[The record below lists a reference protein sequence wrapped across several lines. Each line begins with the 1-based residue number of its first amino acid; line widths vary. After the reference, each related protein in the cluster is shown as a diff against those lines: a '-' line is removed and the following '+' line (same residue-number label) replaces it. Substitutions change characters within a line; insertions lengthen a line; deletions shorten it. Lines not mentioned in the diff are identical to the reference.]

1 MRVQLS
7 LRALLVLGTGL
18 SGVSVAHAQPESAVR
33 ARAAVYQDDDYTT
46 VVTSAVEASG
56 AIGETAA
63 VRAGYLVD
71 VTSSAS
77 VDVVSAATDRWTERR
92 DEYRAGADLYVG
104 DAVLSADYVRS
115 VEPDWDSHR
124 IVGGGAIDLAQR
136 ATTLSLG
143 GGVILNDVG
152 RADED
157 GSQGA
162 FSQTQ
167 NAYVLNARLTQVLSP
182 DALVSLGYSA
192 QWVEGY
198 QSSPYRFVRVG
209 PTQVY
214 PETHPT
220 RRHRHA
226 LVAQLR
232 YALSADVSFGID
244 ERVYVDSWGV
254 VGTTTAV
261 TLGFEVSD
269 TVDLWLKNRFHYQAA
284 AWFYRD
290 SYAEPL
296 QYMSSD
302 RELATFFDDYLGP
315 AIAVTFPHAGPFH
328 ELRLDL
334 SLEGFAY
341 RFVDFSELPWRF
353 GLVAGAGVSGRFE

>member
-1 MRVQLS
+1 MQLKPPV
-7 LRALLVLGTGL
+7 LAVALVA
-18 SGVSVAHAQPESAVR
+18 SCVASVAHAQPESGVR
-33 ARAAVYQDDDYTT
+33 ARASVYQDDDYTT
-46 VVTSAVEASG
+46 VVTTAVEASG

-92 DEYRAGADLYVG
+92 DEYRAGTDLFVG

-136 ATTLSLG
+136 ATTISLG

-162 FSQTQ
+162 FSRTQ

-182 DALVSLGYSA
+182 EALLSVGYSA
-192 QWVEGY
+192 QWVEGF

-209 PTQVY
+209 PTHVY
-214 PETHPT
+214 PEMHPEQ
-220 RRHRHA
+220 RHRHA
-226 LVAQLR
+226 VVAQLR
-232 YALSADVSFGID
+232 YALSFDLSLGLD

-261 TLGFEVSD
+261 TLAFEASD
-269 TVDLWLKNRFHYQAA
+269 TVDLWLRNRFHYQAA
-284 AWFYRD
+284 AWFYED
-290 SYAEPL
+290 EYTEPR

-302 RELATFFDDYLGP
+302 RELATFFDDYFGP
-315 AIAVTFPHAGPFH
+315 AIAATLPAVGPFDD
-328 ELRLDL
+328 LRLDL
-334 SLEGFAY
+334 SVEGFAY
-341 RFVDFSELPWRF
+341 RFTDFSELPWRLGF
-353 GLVAGAGVSGRFE
+353 VAAAGIGGTFE